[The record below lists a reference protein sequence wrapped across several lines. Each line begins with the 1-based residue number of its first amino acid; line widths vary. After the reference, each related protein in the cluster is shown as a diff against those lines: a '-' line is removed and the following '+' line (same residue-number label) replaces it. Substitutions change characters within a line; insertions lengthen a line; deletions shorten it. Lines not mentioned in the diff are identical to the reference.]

1 MTPGQ
6 RLAIEGIT
14 ADLIVELHK
23 RYGISVMDSIRK
35 VFSSDTFRLL
45 SNPKTGLYHYGYLYV
60 LETLET
66 ELLYG
71 KVSSIY
77 E

>member
-1 MTPGQ
+1 MTSGQ

-23 RYGISVMDSIRK
+23 RHGVSIMDSMRK
-35 VFSSDTFRLL
+35 VYSSDTFKLL
-45 SNPKTGLYHYGYLYV
+45 SKPVTGLYHYGYLYV
-60 LETLET
+60 FEILEK

-71 KVSSIY
+71 KA
-77 E
+77 